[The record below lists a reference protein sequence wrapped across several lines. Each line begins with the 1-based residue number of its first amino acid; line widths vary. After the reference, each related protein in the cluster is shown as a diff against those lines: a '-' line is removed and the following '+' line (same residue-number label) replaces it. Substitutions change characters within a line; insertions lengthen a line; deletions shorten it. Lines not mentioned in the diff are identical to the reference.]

1 MRLLDWYGV
10 GHIQSATEILADV
23 SKNIK
28 ALRNIL
34 LTKSNCQVELENA
47 ADGVSKLNSKII
59 CDDIDDKIAG
69 IQNPH
74 IKDEEE
80 LGKKEHSED
89 ASDTIFKKSTEKEF
103 LMSLDITEY
112 ELQMM
117 ERQAEEEMLHEATC
131 MSEVNLYR

>member
-1 MRLLDWYGV
+1 M
-10 GHIQSATEILADV
+10 
-23 SKNIK
+23 
-28 ALRNIL
+28 
-34 LTKSNCQVELENA
+34 ELEKA

-59 CDDIDDKIAG
+59 CNDIDDKIAG
-69 IQNPH
+69 IENSH

-89 ASDTIFKKSTEKEF
+89 ASDGILKISTEKEF
-103 LMSLDITEY
+103 LMSLDVTDY

-117 ERQAEEEMLHEATC
+117 ERQAEEEMLHEATY